1 MALLEDFWWTASNTV
16 PRILVGK
23 ENVLRANG
31 LATASGSSGSLAG
44 YSIGAALIIFVG
56 SSGGAFVFAS
66 LLAVAAVLIV
76 PVSIASAPAPESRLG
91 SDFREGWG
99 MLARGPGRPLLQIG
113 ALFAVEGFFLGAPA
127 LLITLFAN
135 REFADPSHAYGLL
148 FTAYVVGA
156 VAGGLTVSRA
166 NPRRSLGR
174 WMALSMVGEG
184 TAVALAVLVVPQLL
198 TSIPAWFAVGLA
210 SSVPPTLFYAY
221 LQATTPPGAIGRV
234 VSNMYLFPGIASA
247 FGAVTFG
254 AFALGVSPGMLGYLV
269 ALGLVASGVAAGSVP
284 VVRGM
289 RF

>member
-1 MALLEDFWWTASNTV
+1 
-16 PRILVGK
+16 
-23 ENVLRANG
+23 VLRANG

-56 SSGGAFVFAS
+56 TSGGAFVFAG
-66 LLAVAAVLIV
+66 LLAVAAVLIA
-76 PVSIASAPAPESRLG
+76 PVSIASAPAPGSRLG

-99 MLARGPGRPLLQIG
+99 MLSRGPGRPLLQIG
-113 ALFAVEGFFLGAPA
+113 ALFALEGFFLGAPA

-156 VAGGLTVSRA
+156 VAGGLTVSRT
-166 NPRRSLGR
+166 NPRGSLGR
-174 WMALSMVGEG
+174 WLALSMIGEG
-184 TAVALAVLVVPQLL
+184 AAVALAVLVVPQLL

-210 SSVPPTLFYAY
+210 SSVPTTLFYAY
-221 LQATTPPGAIGRV
+221 LQATTPAGAIGRV
-234 VSNMYLFPGIASA
+234 ISNMYLFPGIASA

-254 AFALGVSPGMLGYLV
+254 AFALGLSPGMLGYLV
-269 ALGLVASGVAAGSVP
+269 ALGLVGAGVVAGSVP